1 MNPMTRLVVASLV
14 FLLTHYVSS
23 TPLRARLVALLG
35 KNGYIVLYSAIA
47 FATLGAMVWAYY
59 RAPYIGLWH
68 VPALRYAPLL
78 LMPVAL
84 VLVVAGVF
92 TRNPT
97 AVGAERALRQDNA
110 VQGVLRVTRH
120 PVMWGIALWA
130 LVHVAARG
138 DAAALVFFGTLL
150 MLAMSGTLLIDRRKK
165 EEAGADWQRFVQET
179 SNVPFAAIVAG
190 RTHFSAGEIG
200 WSRLAIALLLYFTLL
215 WVHSALF
222 GARPY

>member
-190 RTHFSAGEIG
+190 RTHFSADEIG

>member
-1 MNPMTRLVVASLV
+1 M
-14 FLLTHYVSS
+14 
-23 TPLRARLVALLG
+23 LG

-68 VPALRYAPLL
+68 VSALRYAPLVV
-78 LMPVAL
+78 MPIAL
-84 VLVVAGVF
+84 ILIVAGVL

-97 AVGAERALRQDNA
+97 AVGAEHALRRDNA
-110 VQGVLRVTRH
+110 VHGVLRVTRH

-130 LVHVAARG
+130 LAHIAARG

-150 MLAMSGTLLIDRRKK
+150 ALAMSGTVLIERRKK
-165 EEAGADWQRFVQET
+165 KEAGADWERFAQAT
-179 SNVPFAAIVAG
+179 SNVPFAAILSG

-200 WSRLAIALLLYFTLL
+200 WSRLAIALVLYFILL
-215 WVHSALF
+215 WLHALLF
-222 GARPY
+222 

>member
-1 MNPMTRLVVASLV
+1 MTRLVIASLI

-23 TPLRARLVALLG
+23 TPLRARFVALLG

-84 VLVVAGVF
+84 VLVVAGIF

-97 AVGAERALRQDNA
+97 AVGAEHALRQDNA

-130 LVHVAARG
+130 LAHIAARG

-150 MLAMSGTLLIDRRKK
+150 VLAMSGTLLIDRRKK
-165 EEAGADWQRFVQET
+165 EAAGADWQRFAQAT

-190 RTHFSAGEIG
+190 RTYFSAGEIG
-200 WSRLAIALLLYFTLL
+200 WSRLTIALLLYFTLL
-215 WVHSALF
+215 WVHSAVF